1 MDGVFAAAQVILGE
15 YSVEQARLVRVFRDV
30 HR

>member
-15 YSVEQARLVRVFRDV
+15 YSVQQARLLRVFRDV

>member
-1 MDGVFAAAQVILGE
+1 MDGVVAAQVILGE
-15 YSVEQARLVRVFRDV
+15 YSVQQARLLRVFRDV